1 MPDCFRIGA
10 LRFGGRATATDGAA
24 GGGAAGLFS
33 LTAILFGAIAFAF
46 LGATA
51 FAAFLAVA
59 DFFGAAVAAAFGADF
74 LRALALRSR
83 AFAPAALDRLF
94 LLAARTS
101 FFFLPAPCFDAFTGF
116 LRFAACLRLV
126 AMGAVT
132 QSAAILKTLKAGT

>member
-1 MPDCFRIGA
+1 MPDCFRTGA

-33 LTAILFGAIAFAF
+33 LTAIFFGAIAFAF

-51 FAAFLAVA
+51 FAAFFAVA

-74 LRALALRSR
+74 LRALALRPR

-94 LLAARTS
+94 AGCAHEL
-101 FFFLPAPCFDAFTGF
+101 FLPA
-116 LRFAACLRLV
+116 
-126 AMGAVT
+126 GA
-132 QSAAILKTLKAGT
+132 LL